1 MNHHICK
8 SAKRTVAG
16 ARVKCYSLLVETK
29 VLSMIVG
36 ALAALVMLAFSR
48 TLNAEQVTVLK
59 NVNVIDGTGAP
70 AQPNTTVVIES
81 DRIRS
86 IATEQTDTQPPNVKG
101 FSQRAPLYRCTG
113 ELRYWAGE
121 GFFSDSCER
130 VPTSFFGR
138 GDETTLW

>member
-16 ARVKCYSLLVETK
+16 ARAKCYSLLVETK

-48 TLNAEQVTVLK
+48 TLNAEQITALK

-70 AQPNTTVVIES
+70 AQPNRTSALIS
-81 DRIRS
+81 SKI
-86 IATEQTDTQPPNVKG
+86 
-101 FSQRAPLYRCTG
+101 
-113 ELRYWAGE
+113 WAVAG
-121 GFFSDSCER
+121 
-130 VPTSFFGR
+130 
-138 GDETTLW
+138 

>member
-1 MNHHICK
+1 MKHHTCK

-48 TLNAEQVTVLK
+48 TLNAEQVSVLK

-70 AQPNTTVVIES
+70 AQPNRTIVIEG

-86 IATEQTDTQPPNVKG
+86 IANEQTDTPPNAKG
-101 FSQRAPLYRCTG
+101 FSQGAPLYRCTG

-138 GDETTLW
+138 GDQTTLW

>member
-1 MNHHICK
+1 M
-8 SAKRTVAG
+8 
-16 ARVKCYSLLVETK
+16 
-29 VLSMIVG
+29 LSMIVG
-36 ALAALVMLAFSR
+36 ALAALAMLAFSR

-70 AQPNTTVVIES
+70 EQPNTTVVIES

-86 IATEQTDTQPPNVKG
+86 IATEQTNTQPPNAKG

-121 GFFSDSCER
+121 EFFSDSCER
-130 VPTSFFGR
+130 VPASFFGR

>member
-48 TLNAEQVTVLK
+48 TLNAEQITVLK

-70 AQPNTTVVIES
+70 GKCSKQSAVTNCYKDVRAAVLLF
-81 DRIRS
+81 
-86 IATEQTDTQPPNVKG
+86 KG
-101 FSQRAPLYRCTG
+101 SLT
-113 ELRYWAGE
+113 ELRRRLDSLGQLAGPLLKRLPCLPRD
-121 GFFSDSCER
+121 GPLMAHR
-130 VPTSFFGR
+130 IVR
-138 GDETTLW
+138 

>member
-1 MNHHICK
+1 MNHQICK

-48 TLNAEQVTVLK
+48 TLNAEQITVLK

-70 AQPNTTVVIES
+70 AQPDRTIVIEGE
-81 DRIRS
+81 RIRS
-86 IATEQTDTQPPNVKG
+86 IATEQTDTAA
-101 FSQRAPLYRCTG
+101 QRQ
-113 ELRYWAGE
+113 
-121 GFFSDSCER
+121 R
-130 VPTSFFGR
+130 V
-138 GDETTLW
+138 